1 MSIFWIENMS
11 CNDFEDPHV
20 PQEDNLIFPPIRY
33 DTSLNT
39 RNITKL
45 AYVDA
50 KTSLEKKQLFNIP

>member
-1 MSIFWIENMS
+1 MS